1 MLYVFRNT
9 TAELLFGTEGVTY
22 SGYGDITIPQTAAD
36 TFVWFYLTPIHADS
50 AETVREIESYTNRLE
65 LVATQIPPEK
75 RFLVFTLENLYPL
88 KMETGDFSVEL
99 ALRDFQQRLSAL
111 AARHAN
117 LRIIDFAAFLRKFP
131 DRDLV
136 DWKYYFLSETELN
149 PKLAAPFRNWFS
161 HVLHTLDTRERKCLV
176 LDLDNTLWGGILGED
191 GASGI
196 RIGGDYPGN
205 AFLLFQQQIRALSER
220 GVILAVCSKN
230 NDADVLEAWKSNPYL
245 ALRQEHFAAIRINW
259 DNKADNLRELAE
271 ELNLGLDSFVFLDDQ
286 PAERELVR
294 SLLPEVTVPE
304 FPDKPYLLPT
314 FFKELVEEH
323 FSLYRTTAEDRS
335 KTNQYHENAQR
346 TAARAAFAN
355 FDDYLKSLDIRTDI
369 READSFS
376 LPRVAQMA
384 QKTNQFNLTTCRYTE
399 TDLKSLLNQGA
410 SIYTLSVQDKFGDS
424 GMTGA
429 LIITF
434 PAKDS
439 ARIDSLFLS
448 CRILGRNIEHTFLAE
463 ILNRLT
469 ESGIRTVTAEY
480 IPTSKNTQVRDFYD
494 REGFSLTGE
503 TDGQREY
510 RREVGSSNP

>member
-36 TFVWFYLTPIHADS
+36 TFVWFYLTPIHAEP
-50 AETVREIESYTNRLE
+50 AETIREIQSYFSRLE

-191 GASGI
+191 GPEGI

-205 AFLLFQQQIRALSER
+205 AFLLFQQQILALSER

-230 NDADVLEAWKSNPYL
+230 NEADVLNVWKTNPYL
-245 ALRQEHFAAIRINW
+245 ALRKEHFAATRINW
-259 DNKADNLRELAE
+259 NNKADNLRELAE

-429 LIITF
+429 LIVTF

-463 ILNRLT
+463 VLKRLA

-480 IPTSKNTQVRDFYD
+480 IPTQKNLQVRDFYD
-494 REGFSLTGE
+494 REQFQIIAE
-503 TDGQREY
+503 KDGRREY
-510 RREVGSSNP
+510 RREASLSNL